1 MCSARLRVM
10 QVVLLAAALFTA
22 PPSFAA
28 VMDEGGASSG
38 AGGGYEATI
47 AGSGYGFGMLGG
59 YGIEMGKPPSLD
71 FALLHPYVTLPLT
84 GPVGGSFY
92 RGVLEYK
99 IEGGLGYVDNL
110 SHRGEAGLSPV
121 GLRYNFTA
129 SGGRLV
135 PYVEGTLGMVY
146 LNVPKTLQGT
156 RFNFTES
163 AGVGV
168 RYFVSDRVSV
178 DIQARYRHLSNA
190 GIREPNPGFNT
201 GFLLVGISYY

>member
-1 MCSARLRVM
+1 MYSTRLRVLL
-10 QVVLLAAALFTA
+10 VLLFAAILFTT
-22 PPSFAA
+22 PQPVAA
-28 VMDEGGASSG
+28 GTDEGGAPSVG
-38 AGGGYEATI
+38 GGGYEATI
-47 AGSGYGFGMLGG
+47 AGSSYGVGISGG
-59 YGIEMGKPPSLD
+59 YGIELGKPPSLD

-99 IEGGLGYVDNL
+99 IEGDLGYVDSL
-110 SHRGEAGLSPV
+110 GHRGEAGLSPV

-129 SGGRLV
+129 SGGRVV
-135 PYVEGTLGMVY
+135 PYVEGLLGMVY
-146 LNVPKTLQGT
+146 LNVPKTVQGT

-178 DIQARYRHLSNA
+178 DVQARYRHLSNA